1 MGYML
6 HFMPIMIHYV
16 TVQWL
21 VWGGKARAAYLK
33 NPKNGVMQFK
43 KESIMLKDG
52 IFLIIL

>member
-1 MGYML
+1 MGDML
-6 HFMPIMIHYV
+6 HYMPIMIHYV
-16 TVQWL
+16 TVQMC
-21 VWGGKARAAYLK
+21 VWGGKARTAHLK

>member
-1 MGYML
+1 ML

-16 TVQWL
+16 TVQRC
-21 VWGGKARAAYLK
+21 VWGGKARPAYLK

>member
-16 TVQWL
+16 TVQRC

-43 KESIMLKDG
+43 KKSIMLKDG

>member
-1 MGYML
+1 ML

-16 TVQWL
+16 MVQRC
-21 VWGGKARAAYLK
+21 VWGGKARTAHLK